1 MCKYCLLRKTS
12 FRVFFLLSVRVCSRY
27 LHIYLYLYLSI
38 QRIAAALEIQGG
50 GGGAKRVEKIADKEE
65 ICLLRS
71 IGAERDEGGSSGYT
85 SMRMPSLS
93 LSIKEIV
100 YTSHP
105 LGRNTMPN
113 YKHRLLWVAH
123 AAMAAP

>member
-1 MCKYCLLRKTS
+1 MCGFVLVIYI
-12 FRVFFLLSVRVCSRY
+12 Y
-27 LHIYLYLYLSI
+27 IYIYIYLSRELQQL
-38 QRIAAALEIQGG
+38 LKFKVG

-105 LGRNTMPN
+105 LGRDTMPN